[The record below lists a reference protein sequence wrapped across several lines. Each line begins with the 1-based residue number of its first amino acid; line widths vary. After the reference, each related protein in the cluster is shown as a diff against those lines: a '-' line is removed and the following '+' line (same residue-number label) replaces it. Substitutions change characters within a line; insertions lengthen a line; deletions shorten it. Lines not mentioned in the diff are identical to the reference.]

1 MAEFLH
7 REVDV
12 GPEDVLEVT
21 LDHPANV
28 LLLDQVNYDLYR
40 RRQPYKYIYG
50 GYVTQ
55 SPFRIRPPFKGQWHV
70 VVDLGGGPGTVTAML
85 STSGSFS
92 P

>member
-7 REVDV
+7 KEIDA

-28 LLLDQVNYDLYR
+28 LLLDPTNYDLYL
-40 RRQPYKYIYG
+40 RRQPYKYHYG

-55 SPFRIRPPFKGQWHV
+55 GSFRIRPAFKGRWHV
-70 VVDLGGGPGTVTAML
+70 VVDLGGGPGTVTAAL
-85 STSGSFS
+85 KTSGSLS